1 MRQTTT
7 RLHLYKFID
16 EPKTWSEA
24 QQYCREK
31 FTDLA
36 TVDNMEDVAQLI
48 AAAGR
53 GYSGKVWIG
62 LYDNSSSW
70 AWSMTDDG
78 YYGTKNEPFLGWYSD
93 QPNSRSDEWKLCTVV
108 DRGLWFDQP
117 CSFQYVY
124 KSWTNLTW
132 EEAQSYCRKFH
143 TDLASMRNED
153 EKTLIQQAVPGNK
166 FVFIGLS
173 RRTWHSW
180 SDGTEHEFK
189 NFLTGRPKGKT
200 GDCATSVIGATDAGK
215 WVEDHCDQKHHFMC
229 HYGELSSNK
238 LPLTVLL

>member
-1 MRQTTT
+1 MSPACRPGVNGALLCIVLLSG
-7 RLHLYKFID
+7 LHQYQFID

-48 AAAGR
+48 AAAGS

-78 YYGTKNEPFLGWYSD
+78 YYRTNNQPFFKWGTGG
-93 QPNSRSDEWKLCTVV
+93 PNQRRYEWKVCAVV
-108 DRGLWFDQP
+108 FRDLMYEIGFLKLLVRINYFCVQISLTELSKFLP
-117 CSFQYVY
+117 ASSPPRYVF
-124 KSWTNLTW
+124 KAWRNLTW

-143 TDLASMRNED
+143 TDLASIRNE
-153 EKTLIQQAVPGNK
+153 EEMTLVQKAISGN
-166 FVFIGLS
+166 
-173 RRTWHSW
+173 
-180 SDGTEHEFK
+180 D
-189 NFLTGRPKGKT
+189 
-200 GDCATSVIGATDAGK
+200 
-215 WVEDHCDQKHHFMC
+215 
-229 HYGELSSNK
+229 
-238 LPLTVLL
+238 